1 MHSIKLKGLPT
12 GGLFCIYALTYLLAD
27 ILYPHEDIICCNFNN
42 GFCRSGGV
50 RRACNKSRHRAHVGR
65 AVICCCILAVSTV
78 GFVIST
84 PNERAEAVSA
94 VHVTVSPVR
103 DTSAPAETDTPA
115 DQTPAPVQLQGSY
128 TASSRSDKFHMPFCP
143 AAARISEDN
152 RVWFSTRDEAVAAGY
167 SPCGRCK
174 P

>member
-1 MHSIKLKGLPT
+1 MKILFAAISIT
-12 GGLFCIYALTYLLAD
+12 AFAAAAVFAVLA
-27 ILYPHEDIICCNFNN
+27 I
-42 GFCRSGGV
+42 
-50 RRACNKSRHRAHVGR
+50 KSRRRAHVGR

-78 GFVIST
+78 GFVISP

-103 DTSAPAETDTPA
+103 GIYAPAETDTPA
-115 DQTPAPVQLQGSY
+115 DQTAAPVQLQGSY

-143 AAARISEDN
+143 SAARISDGN

>member
-1 MHSIKLKGLPT
+1 MKVLFAAISIT
-12 GGLFCIYALTYLLAD
+12 AFAAAAVFAMLA
-27 ILYPHEDIICCNFNN
+27 I
-42 GFCRSGGV
+42 
-50 RRACNKSRHRAHVGR
+50 KSRHRAHVGR
-65 AVICCCILAVSTV
+65 AVIC
-78 GFVIST
+78 FVISP
-84 PNERAEAVSA
+84 PNEMAEAVSA

-103 DTSAPAETDTPA
+103 DTSAPAETDTPV
-115 DQTPAPVQLQGSY
+115 DQTPAPVKLQGSY

-143 AAARISEDN
+143 SAARISEDN